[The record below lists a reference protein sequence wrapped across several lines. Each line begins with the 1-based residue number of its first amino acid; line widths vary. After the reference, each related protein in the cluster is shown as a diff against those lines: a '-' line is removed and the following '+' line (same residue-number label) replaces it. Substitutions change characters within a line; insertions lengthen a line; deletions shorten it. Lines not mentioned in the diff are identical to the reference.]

1 MQTKE
6 AVLTPKPQKQY
17 KDRLF
22 RLLFSERSD
31 LLELYNSRPPS
42 EPPPPEGHEPSSP
55 LLTGEGKN
63 AKIELLSGSSRFCN
77 YFYITFLISSSV
89 DLFTLSCYVPYFLL

>member
-6 AVLTPKPQKQY
+6 AALTPKPQKQY

-31 LLELYNSRPPS
+31 LLELYNALYGDEER
-42 EPPPPEGHEPSSP
+42 
-55 LLTGEGKN
+55 
-63 AKIELLSGSSRFCN
+63 
-77 YFYITFLISSSV
+77 
-89 DLFTLSCYVPYFLL
+89 YFLPSGRKNGVI

>member
-31 LLELYNSRPPS
+31 LLELYNALCQNAILIRTPWRSPPS
-42 EPPPPEGHEPSSP
+42 MM
-55 LLTGEGKN
+55 
-63 AKIELLSGSSRFCN
+63 
-77 YFYITFLISSSV
+77 
-89 DLFTLSCYVPYFLL
+89 